1 MSVCVVMFTLLVASF
16 SFASI
21 VKMVKLDGE
30 TQSARA
36 PLSHHPMN
44 GYKCTHTQ
52 STLAETT
59 TQIR

>member
-30 TQSARA
+30 TQSA